1 MNKQNRPSARTGL
14 WRRARSGA
22 LAVSL
27 AASLLL
33 ALVPSVVT
41 AAATAPTLSSLSSS
55 AGPVGTQLTLD
66 GSGLESPGT
75 ETGSVYFTPSGTTTP
90 VIVPVSSGET
100 DTSATVTVPDSLS
113 TGSVTV
119 AIYNA
124 TTQTLSNA
132 LPFSVT
138 CTGVSV
144 STGTFVVAPGQTTLT
159 VPITTDVDSPG
170 LAGYDLAVAYNPQVI
185 VATGVSAGTD
195 GWNPTASLAN
205 ASQGTITLDAAQ
217 SAGVIG
223 NQTLANVTFNV
234 TGSMGQATN
243 VTLTVTDFT
252 NPNTLSNDPTCPQTG
267 TVSVLGSPATVTVTA
282 PQSSVST
289 GTQLD
294 LSGAVLDSAGDPL
307 PNQTVDLSTT
317 AGTLSASTVNT
328 GTTGEYHATLT
339 APETS
344 GSVIVTAVVSGT
356 TITATLGVQVTEA
369 SSALS
374 VTTTALSGG
383 TVGTAYSATL
393 AAEGGTA
400 PYHWSVTEGSLPAGV
415 SLDASTGVISGT
427 PTASGTSS
435 LTVQVTDSLSPV
447 ETAAANLSMV
457 VTPAALAVTTT
468 ALPGGTVGT
477 AYSATLV
484 AEGGTAPYHWSVTE
498 GSLPTGL
505 SMDGS
510 TGVISGTPTEA
521 GTSSLTV
528 QVTDSS
534 SPVETAAVNL
544 SMVVSP
550 AALAVTTTAV
560 PGGTVGTAY
569 SATLAAE
576 GGTAPYHWSVT
587 EGSLPTGVSL
597 DASTGVISGTPT
609 EAGTSSL
616 TVQVTDSSSPVE
628 TSAAS
633 LVVITAPKGVTVTG
647 TASARNSNPNVP
659 VTVGGAGSKTPG
671 TQIIARGGTGVVAIA
686 SYNKDPRGVPTF
698 TSAGV
703 YFDAAVAPHSTFQ
716 SVTLTQCDLNGGT
729 IIYWWNG
736 TTWAPASDQSFS
748 NGCATV
754 IVNATTS
761 PNLSQLTGTVFA
773 VGIQA
778 PGSSTQGSV
787 TSSGITSPTLTE
799 SVAATLPC
807 PLPSGLR
814 ADSHAI
820 ILSGPVP
827 ITPQVVQLHYVAPSG
842 SGVSV
847 FVLHAGCSWTFV
859 PTAVNMS
866 LGTASVFAPGP
877 ETLIVASNSNLFAD
891 VPANYW
897 PRSAIESLAAA
908 NVVTGFPNGTFE
920 PDANMTRAQFVKM
933 FVVTLG
939 LASVPGGTVFTDVPA
954 DAWYA
959 PYVSAA
965 VQAGLVTG
973 VTSTTFE
980 PDAAVTRE
988 EVAVLLTR
996 ALQLS
1001 GTVTLSFSDRGEIA
1015 PWARSGVEA
1024 AVAAGYLNGFPDGT
1038 FQPTAPMTRA
1048 QVATLLA
1055 RVIAHEAP

>member
-505 SMDGS
+505 S
-510 TGVISGTPTEA
+510 
-521 GTSSLTV
+521 
-528 QVTDSS
+528 
-534 SPVETAAVNL
+534 
-544 SMVVSP
+544 
-550 AALAVTTTAV
+550 
-560 PGGTVGTAY
+560 
-569 SATLAAE
+569 
-576 GGTAPYHWSVT
+576 
-587 EGSLPTGVSL
+587 L